1 MNTESEGRV
10 MTRHIPTNIIVNE
23 IMKNRKIKH
32 LFGRYFWDCK
42 YKVFLIGD
50 KKFQKSIDK

>member
-1 MNTESEGRV
+1 
-10 MTRHIPTNIIVNE
+10 MTRHLPTNIIVNE

-32 LFGRYFWDCK
+32 LFGKYFWDCK

-50 KKFQKSIDK
+50 KKFKKILDKPQIV